1 LVGFKLL
8 RLFLLGLLAL
18 ELVALGS
25 FGLSRL
31 RELDSRSQ
39 EASAVEAPGI
49 SLSPPEQVPAEETA
63 EAEPDLAAEPAPEP
77 EPAGPTIEEIG
88 AQELATTVP
97 PEGISFGED
106 ERWIAV
112 NLSTQRAVAF
122 VGAQP
127 VRVAL
132 VTTGAPGWETPTGD
146 FRIGLRKENETMDS
160 LSIGIPH
167 EDPQGYYV
175 ENVLFTQYFYG
186 PISLHYNY
194 WRPESYF
201 GNVASSHGCVG
212 MRYNDA
218 KFFWDFAT
226 TGTRVVVYK

>member
-1 LVGFKLL
+1 MVGFKLL

-18 ELVALGS
+18 ELVAVAS

-31 RELDSRSQ
+31 RESGSTSQ
-39 EASAVEAPGI
+39 DASAVKAPGI
-49 SLSPPEQVPAEETA
+49 SLSLPEQVAAEEPAET
-63 EAEPDLAAEPAPEP
+63 EPDVAAEPEP
-77 EPAGPTIEEIG
+77 EPAGPNIEEIG

-97 PEGISFGED
+97 PEGISFAED

-112 NLSTQRAVAF
+112 NLTTQRAVAF

-132 VTTGAPGWETPTGD
+132 VTTGAPGWETPPGD

-160 LSIGIPH
+160 LTIGVPR

-175 ENVLFTQYFYG
+175 PNVLFTQYFYG

-201 GNVASSHGCVG
+201 GNVPSSHGCVG

-226 TGTRVVVYK
+226 AGTRVVVYN